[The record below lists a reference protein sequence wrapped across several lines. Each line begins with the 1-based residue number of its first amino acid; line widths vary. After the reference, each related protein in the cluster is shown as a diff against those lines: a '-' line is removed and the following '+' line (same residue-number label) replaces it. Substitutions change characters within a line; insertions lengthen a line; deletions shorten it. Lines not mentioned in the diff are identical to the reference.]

1 MVRRGLSGFISTRH
15 AGVRWV
21 SAWSWHATLDW
32 VSSCIGAL
40 VLTGLLEEAGSLL
53 VVGFIRYLGAFAS
66 CGVLR
71 RADVLAHGGVLSSQG
86 CSLFRRGFLAV
97 MARYMDTGFFYEVAR
112 SRVLGFCT
120 SVAHWA
126 CWGSSYTLVRSAR
139 VVFYLILARSP
150 HLGFYDTRA
159 LESSELPIEVAFEV
173 PVDPII

>member
-1 MVRRGLSGFISTRH
+1 MLRDSFLQWYAEVFLGSSPHGTLLTV
-15 AGVRWV
+15 GV
-21 SAWSWHATLDW
+21 L
-32 VSSCIGAL
+32 CYLGAL
-40 VLTGLLEEAGSLL
+40 PWTGFLLQ
-53 VVGFIRYLGAFAS
+53 VGAFAS

-71 RADVLAHGGVLSSQG
+71 RADTLAHGGVLSSQG
-86 CSLFRRGFLAV
+86 CCSLSRRGFLAV

-150 HLGFYDTRA
+150 HLGFYDTWA
-159 LESSELPIEVAFEV
+159 LESSELPVEVAFEV